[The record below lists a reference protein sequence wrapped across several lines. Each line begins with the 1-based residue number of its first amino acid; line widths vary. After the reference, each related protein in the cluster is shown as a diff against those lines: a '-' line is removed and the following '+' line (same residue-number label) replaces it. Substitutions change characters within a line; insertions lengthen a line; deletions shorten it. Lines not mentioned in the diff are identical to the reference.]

1 MLLNRPLQSLVSL
14 TLLMMSSYGSVL
26 ADIVT
31 LEVTIESS
39 DATKNKIKVTRKGK
53 VLSLDVDKKAKI
65 SKDGKPTDLQSIE
78 SRVLA
83 EIEFESTLEI
93 VTKID
98 IKGLA
103 PAKPELVRLSELD
116 TEGSEDKVWVSHDGL
131 TIVWQS
137 NQGRPL
143 NWIAKRENAGV
154 SFTSKKELIQG
165 LDATLTSD
173 GNELIMLVESGK
185 LWSARRKNNSESFQK
200 FLVEEFKD
208 LPYISAPT
216 FSENGLTLYLD
227 QMSPA
232 GMIPSVSKRK
242 NLKGVWSKPTP
253 IKMTVSE
260 YRPRFPHVSTDGKYL
275 LTMATTFGKQEDK
288 PNLLVFY
295 REDPSQPFQEKGFV
309 TVDGMVLHGKFP
321 RYIQATKELFFT
333 RKSASGQQE
342 IVVLKNFDPTTM
354 VSPIE

>member
-1 MLLNRPLQSLVSL
+1 MLMNRLLQSLVSL

-131 TIVWQS
+131 TIVWHS
-137 NQGRPL
+137 NSSM
-143 NWIAKRENAGV
+143 WVAKRINPV
-154 SFTSKKELIQG
+154 NYFTNEKIITQG
-165 LDATLTSD
+165 IDSAFSPD
-173 GNELIMLVESGK
+173 ENELVTLVPGIGLSK
-185 LWSARRKNNSESFQK
+185 ARRILNSDKFQD
-200 FLVEEFKD
+200 LTIIEEFRN
-208 LPYISAPT
+208 LELLSSPT
-216 FSENGLTLYLD
+216 FSGDGLNLYLD
-227 QMSPA
+227 QKGP
-232 GMIPSVSKRK
+232 GGIMIPSVSKRK
-242 NLKGVWSKPTP
+242 NLRGVWSKPTP

-275 LTMATTFGKQEDK
+275 LCMATTGIEEDK

>member
-131 TIVWQS
+131 TIVWHS
-137 NQGRPL
+137 NQGRPI

-154 SFTSKKELIQG
+154 SFTSKKELIKG
-165 LDATLTSD
+165 SDITLTSD
-173 GNELIMLVESGK
+173 GNELIMIGELNK
-185 LWSARRKNNSESFQK
+185 LWNARRSKNSGDFQK
-200 FLVEEFKD
+200 TLIEEFKN
-208 LPYISAPT
+208 LPFLAAPA
-216 FSENGLTLYLD
+216 FSEDDLTLYLD
-227 QMSPA
+227 QISPG
-232 GMIPSVSKRK
+232 GMILSVSKRK
-242 NLKGVWSKPTP
+242 NLRGVWSKPTP

-275 LTMATTFGKQEDK
+275 LCMATTGIEEDK

-295 REDPSQPFQEKGFV
+295 REDPSQPFQEKGVV